1 MKKCIKI
8 NWNVKSNCRVGG
20 FMEELLVHLEGPVL
34 LWIQENLRNDV
45 LTPIMTFITHLGD
58 AGFVWIALTIACLV
72 YVGTRR
78 TGILMT
84 FSLLLNTL
92 ANNLLLKNLLAR
104 TRPYEIVPG
113 LQRIIEAQ
121 GDFSFPSGH
130 TGCSFAAAVVICVMC
145 PRRYGIAAMVLAVMI
160 ALSRLYVGVHFPTD
174 VIGGALIGTAAAL
187 FVCWIYKKKYSEVEK
202 HMEGRN

>member
-1 MKKCIKI
+1 
-8 NWNVKSNCRVGG
+8 
-20 FMEELLVHLEGPVL
+20 MEEFLVHLEGPVL

-58 AGFVWIALTIACLV
+58 GGFVWIVLTIACLI
-72 YVGTRR
+72 YAGTRR

-130 TGCSFAAAVVICVMC
+130 TGCSFAAAVGFCVMC
-145 PRRYGIAAMVLAVMI
+145 PRKFGIPAMVLAVLI

-187 FVCWIYKKKYSEVEK
+187 FVCGIYKKKYSEVEK
-202 HMEGRN
+202 HMEGRK